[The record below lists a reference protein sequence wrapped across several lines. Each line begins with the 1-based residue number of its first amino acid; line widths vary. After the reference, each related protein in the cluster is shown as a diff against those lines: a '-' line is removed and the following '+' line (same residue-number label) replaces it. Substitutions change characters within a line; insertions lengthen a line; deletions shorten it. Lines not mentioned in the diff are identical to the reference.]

1 VIAEGCHQN
10 GIGIVKI
17 NDAEEG
23 EEYGLTEMPSVV
35 LFQKNVPTLFT
46 GNVEDPDEVLES
58 LFINQF
64 WHFGLH
70 K

>member
-64 WHFGLH
+64 LHFGLRQ
-70 K
+70 

>member
-46 GNVEDPDEVLES
+46 GNVEDTDEVLES

-64 WHFGLH
+64 LHFGLNQ
-70 K
+70 

>member
-64 WHFGLH
+64 LHFGRRQ
-70 K
+70 